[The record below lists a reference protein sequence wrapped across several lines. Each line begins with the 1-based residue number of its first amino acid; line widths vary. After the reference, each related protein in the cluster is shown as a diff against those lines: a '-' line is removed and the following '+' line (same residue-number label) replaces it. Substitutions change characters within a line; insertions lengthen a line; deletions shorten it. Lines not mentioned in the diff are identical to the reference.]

1 MDGVRALYIGPET
14 PFFRTVES
22 ELERQ
27 GITVDRV
34 AATGGAIRP
43 SRHRPVH
50 CVIATDGPETAPIE
64 VLKQVRTDDE
74 SLPFVLVVDSPD
86 EAVVDR
92 ALAEGATDYAERSTV
107 SRKPRVLSNRVAN
120 AIERYQECN
129 ERTRVRQQLQA
140 LEESSTDCIWLFD
153 SDWEELLFISGYES
167 VWGRPAAAIE
177 ENPRDFIEGVHPDDR
192 EFVRDAMAQL
202 SDGSPID
209 IEYRIVRDGE
219 TAWVWVKGEPIR
231 DDGGTVIR
239 VAGFTRDITEQ
250 KREQAELNELKER
263 YRAYVENGSDIV
275 SVLGAD
281 GEIKYQSPSGERIL
295 GYDAETMIGENVFE
309 YLHPDDRETVAE
321 QFRGVVNDT
330 ERATETVDYRFRHA
344 DGSWVWLESIA
355 SNRSPEAVDGYVVN
369 SRDITE
375 QKQNSQRLETIIDNL
390 PGYIYRHRNEP
401 GWPLDFVKGS
411 AAEITGY
418 TAEELEAKIGNAE
431 EIIHPED
438 REYVHSEVSRGLEDG
453 GEFELTYRIVTAAD
467 EVRWIWERGKL
478 VTDPTSEEE
487 YLEGF
492 ITDITE
498 RKQRQKQIEILDRV
512 LRHNVRNNVNV
523 IQGQAEVIQRL
534 IGDRDPDGASP
545 IERSAQRIVEK
556 GDDLLTTAEKERV
569 ITEVLTQEPN
579 PRAIDLEQIV
589 TGAVATV
596 RAEEGCDSIA
606 ATCPGGIEVIAVPRL
621 KQAFEEL
628 LRNAV
633 VHAEAGDP
641 AVRLE
646 VATEPEA
653 VRVTVSDAGP
663 RLPKVEQDVL
673 LGKIQESP
681 LSHGSGLGLWLV
693 CLLVRQSNGTLTYGT
708 NDQGG
713 NEIEIRLQL
722 ASK

>member
-492 ITDITE
+492 ITDFTE

-596 RAEEGCDSIA
+596 RGEEGCDSIA

-713 NEIEIRLQL
+713 NEIEIRLQR

>member
-1 MDGVRALYIGPET
+1 MDGARALYIGPESA
-14 PFFRTVES
+14 FFRTVES

-438 REYVHSEVSRGLEDG
+438 REYVHSEVSRGLEDS

-492 ITDITE
+492 ITDFTE

-663 RLPKVEQDVL
+663 KLPKVEQDVL

-713 NEIEIRLQL
+713 NEIEIRLQR